1 MVGSRL
7 SPAHKLLLVFVL
19 TVFAPGSRLAVVGA
33 RALWQERRTA
43 EGELRARLEHGAQ
56 AAVRTLSDELGKLQ
70 PLLEQPLRDERLLRG
85 LGEHGSWAYV
95 DREPD
100 GRWRVLP
107 RDLIPYDPGP
117 ALEHLPSTSG
127 VLEAKHRE
135 ALRLRQSGQIAA
147 AAQVWREVERSNGTI
162 GSLPAELA
170 AGFALAMLDCCEAAQ
185 AFHQKLR
192 SGRWRLEKARYLSY
206 LAAIEKQLGLP
217 PAADERLRFA
227 DALEALAGSS
237 SLRLLVHD
245 GQRFVALR
253 HDATFPVLVVS
264 DDFIRA
270 RLGSRLQMALDSD
283 LRVTSLIVNDDAGV
297 QPVSR
302 TTGDPAAAALL
313 DYGGLAWKIT
323 VQPRDASSF
332 FSAIDRRVRLFQ
344 AMLLLVVASLASGGY
359 LMARTVRRELEVA
372 RMKSEFVS
380 TVSHEFRSP
389 LTGIRQL
396 AELLARDR
404 VTGEAKRHQYYDLI
418 VQESE
423 RLRRLVENVLDFSRM
438 EAGRKHYRFEPLNT
452 AGWLRDLA
460 ADFQFE
466 ASRSGYELRADI
478 PADLPPISGDREALT
493 TAVRNLLDNACKYS
507 PQSKAVWLYAETADS
522 GVRVRVRDRGIGIP
536 AGEQR
541 HIFERFYRGAH
552 STPRANG
559 VGLGLSLVQHV
570 IAAHHGE
577 VEVESREGEGST
589 FTIVLRGAS

>member
-19 TVFAPGSRLAVVGA
+19 TVFAPGSLLAVFGA

-147 AAQVWREVERSNGTI
+147 AAQVWREIERSNGTI

-253 HDATFPVLVVS
+253 HDAAFPVLVVS

-283 LRVTSLIVNDDAGV
+283 LRVTSLTVNDNAGV
-297 QPVSR
+297 QAVSG
-302 TTGDPAAAALL
+302 TAGDPAAAALL

-396 AELLARDR
+396 DEL
-404 VTGEAKRHQYYDLI
+404 
-418 VQESE
+418 
-423 RLRRLVENVLDFSRM
+423 
-438 EAGRKHYRFEPLNT
+438 
-452 AGWLRDLA
+452 LA